1 MPLRRRFRSIAPL
14 RENRGKSLYSL
25 VSSLIDCV
33 ITPLFIRAA
42 VAVAGVALSS
52 AAFDAAACS
61 GRAHIEI
68 KDSGVYTLD
77 YASLIAAQPSLADC
91 RADDLFLLNRGTE
104 VPIRV
109 SADAGGLFSAGQSI
123 AWIGT
128 MLHGPQSWFDQ
139 YSAVN
144 VYQLGAA
151 PGSHSRLRAVDAM
164 AAKTTTSLQRTLH
177 FEQENFM
184 LRVSDQEMKPGE
196 EPDVWQWAKLTPI
209 DPKPFSFDFDMPD
222 ADLRGARKA
231 AFTFN
236 FRGMSN
242 VPAKPNEAKAPDH
255 LVEISVNGK
264 PLAPLKWDGRHEF
277 KSTIEVPLASLKPKG
292 NTLVIR
298 VPKRDRPNDATT
310 FIVDVVMVNW
320 FEVEFPI
327 RDDPADRT
335 SAFRAAHDG
344 NIDCHEPDA
353 DVFGSD
359 GTVQT
364 AARIGLHNNVDYFL
378 SDRNMPHPPVLARPV
393 ADDTLHGETQGFD
406 YLVVAHPSLIDA
418 IQPLAE
424 FHRTHGMRVDV
435 IDVDAVYDAFNGG
448 IVHPSAIRDLV
459 AWGSTHWSTKPKY
472 LLLVGDASF
481 DIHHD
486 QRANRPDKHMYAA
499 HVNPPE
505 TEMTQPD
512 GFWALG
518 STSYAEF
525 SKQLPNRNLIPTWQ
539 FPTSDGQS
547 ASDNTFVALD
557 PDDIHPRL
565 AVGRFPVVRA
575 DEVKAIVDKT
585 LAYLTA
591 PTPGE
596 WRRDVTFVS
605 TSEVP
610 SFKGTSDKIAN
621 DLVSRGFVV
630 NSVYSDAHEKDEQHY
645 QNVRETLKHDLD
657 AGNLLVHF
665 LGHGGQYIWRVGPI
679 GDLFSLDDVSALK
692 NAGRYP
698 MVLAMTCFSAP
709 FDHPTEDSIGE
720 RFLRESDKGAV
731 AVFAA
736 SWSNWPNPDN
746 SKALVEALLK
756 PGTTIGEA
764 ILSVK
769 RKTQDPVLVEMYN
782 LLGDPAIVLVQ
793 PNGKLDFTRSND
805 RWQPQLYVRVPDYDF
820 AGTVAVDWIDDKGG
834 IMASKSFQSRD
845 TLFSLPILDKATQ
858 VRIYAIDA
866 RNGRAAFGTADV
878 RLPPPPPP
886 VNKTHAPIKPKLPRT
901 HNPQD
906 DISDSDFD
914 AAESPPQSA
923 PKP

>member
-1 MPLRRRFRSIAPL
+1 M
-14 RENRGKSLYSL
+14 
-25 VSSLIDCV
+25 
-33 ITPLFIRAA
+33 
-42 VAVAGVALSS
+42 AGVLLSS

-77 YASLIAAQPSLADC
+77 YATLIAAQPTLSDC
-91 RADDLFLLNRGTE
+91 RADELYLLNRGKE
-104 VPIRV
+104 VPLRV
-109 SADAGGLFSAGQSI
+109 SADAAGLFSAGQSI

-151 PGSHSRLRAVDAM
+151 PGSHARLRAVDTL
-164 AAKTTTSLQRTLH
+164 AANATTSLQRTLH

-209 DPKPFSFDFDMPD
+209 DPKPFSFDFDLPD
-222 ADLRGARKA
+222 ADLHGARTA
-231 AFTFN
+231 EFTFN

-255 LVEISVNGK
+255 VVEIAINGK
-264 PLAPLKWDGRHEF
+264 SLAPLKWDGRHEF
-277 KSTIEVPLASLKPKG
+277 KSTLEVPLASLKPKG
-292 NTLVIR
+292 NTIVIR
-298 VPKRDRPNDATT
+298 VPKRDKPNDATT

-320 FEVEFPI
+320 FEAEFPL
-327 RDDPADRT
+327 RDDPTDRT
-335 SAFRAAHDG
+335 SAFRAVRDG
-344 NIDCHEPDA
+344 NIDMREPNA

-359 GTVQT
+359 GTVQP
-364 AARIGLHNNVDYFL
+364 AARVALRKDIDYFL
-378 SDRNMPHPPVLARPV
+378 ADRKAPHAPVLARPI
-393 ADDTLHGETQGFD
+393 ADDSLRSETQGFD
-406 YLVVAHPSLIDA
+406 YLIVAHPSLIDA

-424 FHRTHGMRVDV
+424 FHRAHGMRVNV
-435 IDVDAVYDAFNGG
+435 IDVDTIYDEFNGG

-459 AWGSTHWSTKPKY
+459 AWGTSRWSTKPKY

-486 QRANRPDKHMYAA
+486 QRTNRPDKHMYASR
-499 HVNPPE
+499 VNPPQA
-505 TEMTQPD
+505 EMTRPD

-539 FPTSDGQS
+539 YPTSDGQS
-547 ASDNTFVALD
+547 ASDNSFVALD
-557 PDDIHPRL
+557 GDDIHPQL
-565 AVGRFPVVRA
+565 AVGRLPVVRA

-610 SFKGTSDKIAN
+610 SFKSTSDKIAS

-630 NSVYSDAHEKDEQHY
+630 NNVYSDAREKDAQHY
-645 QNVRETLKHDLD
+645 ENVRETLKRDLD

-736 SWSNWPNPDN
+736 SWSNWPNPEN
-746 SKALVEALLK
+746 SKTLVEALLK

-793 PNGKLDFTRSND
+793 PKEKLAFARSGD
-805 RWQPQLYVRVPDYDF
+805 RWNPQLYVRVPAYDF
-820 AGTVAVDWIDDKGG
+820 GGDVDVDWIDDKGG
-834 IMASKSFQSRD
+834 IIDSLKFQARD
-845 TLFSLPILDKATQ
+845 TLFALPILDKAVQ
-858 VRIYAIDA
+858 VRVYASDA
-866 RNGRAAFGTADV
+866 RDGRAAFGTADV
-878 RLPPPPPP
+878 RPPPAPPP
-886 VNKTHAPIKPKLPRT
+886 EVKKIVAPTAPIKPKLPRT
-901 HNPQD
+901 RNPKD
-906 DISDSDFD
+906 DISDADFD
-914 AAESPPQSA
+914 AATPPNESA